1 VHRPWL
7 SLFLG
12 LFALSLPVAA
22 RAANGKGV
30 RLRAV
35 VPSGPPPAIMPLSEV
50 KPGMVGQAL
59 TVFQGT
65 KPEPFK
71 VRVVSVMRNFL
82 PKQDVILI
90 RAEDPRVEF
99 SGIVAG
105 MSGSPVYIDGK
116 LVGAVAY
123 AWSFAKEPLGGVTP
137 IESMLAERRRPRRV
151 GQEYFAQSGPEN
163 GPGSG
168 QGSLRIPAAM
178 NGAMAPSH
186 TGFGSP
192 DALSRGLGLPPIGP
206 APANGEPRLLR
217 ASVPLTVSGFSPRTV
232 GELAEEM
239 RPTGLVPLQAGGG
252 GHLGPPAAGRVEPG
266 SAIGVELV
274 RGDMSTVAT
283 GTVTYVN
290 GSDVLAFG
298 HPLFGIGEVYLP
310 MVDAEIHAFLPSLSQ
325 SFKMSSP
332 LNEVGTLVQDRPAC
346 IVGDLDA
353 RTTML
358 PIDVRVTGPGVE
370 PRLFHAEVARN
381 RRLTPMLAS
390 MVVGNAIA
398 DAEPDVTDMIVTV
411 TSKVGVKGYAPLE
424 LRDQIFSPE
433 GVSSHALASSR
444 GLRAMDALLVNPFE
458 PVTLDRMDV
467 DVRVEYRRD
476 VAEIVGV
483 ALPTQDV
490 RAGDTVDLRVTL
502 RPYAGSEYVETVP
515 VIIPRTVAGQTLK
528 IEVASGASVRPDVPQ
543 AETLPVYI
551 DNMRKSYS
559 ASAIV
564 VTLQTLDDGASLRGR
579 LISGLPDSA
588 LDTLRPGNQTNR
600 AGAYHIADRTL
611 FPARQLVSG
620 REELSVVVKTD
631 ALGTIGAI
639 GASGDRAPTSGQ

>member
-1 VHRPWL
+1 
-7 SLFLG
+7 
-12 LFALSLPVAA
+12 
-22 RAANGKGV
+22 
-30 RLRAV
+30 
-35 VPSGPPPAIMPLSEV
+35 M
-50 KPGMVGQAL
+50 
-59 TVFQGT
+59 
-65 KPEPFK
+65 
-71 VRVVSVMRNFL
+71 
-82 PKQDVILI
+82 
-90 RAEDPRVEF
+90 
-99 SGIVAG
+99 
-105 MSGSPVYIDGK
+105 
-116 LVGAVAY
+116 
-123 AWSFAKEPLGGVTP
+123 
-137 IESMLAERRRPRRV
+137 RRV
-151 GQEYFAQSGPEN
+151 
-163 GPGSG
+163 
-168 QGSLRIPAAM
+168 
-178 NGAMAPSH
+178 
-186 TGFGSP
+186 
-192 DALSRGLGLPPIGP
+192 
-206 APANGEPRLLR
+206 
-217 ASVPLTVSGFSPRTV
+217 
-232 GELAEEM
+232 
-239 RPTGLVPLQAGGG
+239 
-252 GHLGPPAAGRVEPG
+252 GPPAAGHVEPG

-346 IVGDLDA
+346 IMGDLDA

-370 PRLFHAEVARN
+370 PKLFHAEVARN

-411 TSKVGVKGYAPLE
+411 TSKVGVKGFAPLE

-433 GVSSHALASSR
+433 GVSSHALASSK
-444 GLRAMDALLVNPFE
+444 GLRAMGELLFNPFE
-458 PVTLDRMDV
+458 PIVLDRMDV

-483 ALPTQDV
+483 AMPTQEV
-490 RAGDTVDLRVTL
+490 RAGDTVDLRVTM
-502 RPYAGSEYVETVP
+502 RPYAGAEYVETVP

-528 IEVASGASVRPDVPQ
+528 IEVATGASVKPDLPQ

-551 DNMRKSYS
+551 DNLRKSYS

-564 VTLQTLDDGASLRGR
+564 VTLQTPDDGASLRGR
-579 LISGLPDSA
+579 LISGMPSSA
-588 LDTLRPGNQTNR
+588 LDTLRTGNQTAR
-600 AGAYHIADRTL
+600 AGAYHIADRTV

-620 REELSVVVKTD
+620 REELTVVVKSD
-631 ALGTIGAI
+631 ALGDRGDHAPV
-639 GASGDRAPTSGQ
+639 SGPAAE